1 MIPLVTLLQASKG
14 IAGIPPEIQPDV
26 SLWLVLGF
34 AVLNPAV
41 IAVAWLLGHRAD
53 ERAKLL
59 VAAFAAAIAGVALVW
74 LGALLRLPLFTT
86 AGRAGVGIF
95 VAAGLVGYGVAA
107 AAYAARRR

>member
-14 IAGIPPEIQPDV
+14 IAGIPPDIQPDV

-41 IAVAWLLGHRAD
+41 IVVAWMLGRRAD
-53 ERAKLL
+53 ERAKLV
-59 VAAFAAAIAGVALVW
+59 VAAFAAAMAGVVLVW
-74 LGALLRLPLFTT
+74 FGALLRVPWFAT

-95 VAAGLVGYGVAA
+95 VAGCIVGYAVAA
-107 AAYAARRR
+107 AAFAVRRR